1 MAETLNILIPYG
13 YVEPTSDDV
22 NKAKNYVLKRES
34 AARSLS
40 SLIDALMKDAAAEIT
55 KLCFK
60 YNISPK
66 DFQIAS
72 SYNKELFEQV
82 AEILD
87 NLEEEILDLVL
98 DYSTKCAKDED
109 RKSTLWAWILLLGHD
124 NRNLRQT
131 LEDRLKTFSRDI
143 EAMIVATKLAKYDVN
158 KAVTRIK
165 SNLHTVYVMP
175 EMKPAFA
182 NASLFKAE
190 NIRSKGVKHG
200 NFGNSNSESNNIDRF
215 AVTTL
220 QMAWMRNQAMDFKES
235 GAVGYLQLRGS
246 SYPCSI
252 CDGETGF
259 HSNIDEIYSKPLPH
273 PHCVCYR
280 VPVYN
285 EELL

>member
-13 YVEPTSDDV
+13 YAEPTLDDV
-22 NKAKNYVLKRES
+22 KKAKNYVLKRES

-109 RKSTLWAWILLLGHD
+109 RKSTLWAWILLLGRD
-124 NRNLRQT
+124 NKNLRQT
-131 LEDRLKTFSRDI
+131 LETRLRAFSRDI

-200 NFGNSNSESNNIDRF
+200 YFGNSNSESNNIDRF

-220 QMAWMRNQAMDFKES
+220 LMAWMRNLWTEYTEN
-235 GAVGYLQLRGS
+235 GAKGYFVLRGS
-246 SYPCSI
+246 NYPCDL
-252 CDGETGF
+252 CDSRRGF
-259 HSNIDEIYSKPLPH
+259 HLIDDTESFPPQH
-273 PHCVCYR
+273 PSCVCYAIPLYLKE
-280 VPVYN
+280 V
-285 EELL
+285 L